1 MKGVFK
7 MRGPLLS
14 LALVVL
20 TVACGMQDTNAPV
33 PQPDSLVLG
42 RISAIRDVAGEPGV
56 REVEVQEG
64 LPDQMESAM
73 RREGRL
79 VPALDKDVTVR
90 VRVTGD
96 TVCVAGLR
104 AGDLDDFRVGQE
116 VAVNPVQGTT
126 AMTGSKLI
134 TADAA
139 EFYLFSAYR
148 LRFLPRSLESV
159 PDEVTAPSDPMR
171 INSAGLET
179 TPLPLQGGN
188 VVYFAAGLL
197 PGIPV
202 GGNEGSPVGAVRP
215 GMRDRSGVLAPWAVG
230 GFRPYRTARGKDG
243 WGEPRPV
250 ELPDLSPD
258 SRARITWI
266 NDDETACLVEAT
278 LADGTRQLLAG
289 QRPTAKALWGKLE
302 RLDVPGGP
310 SVGDSQR
317 FGRQLKALVWTVFDA
332 NGSDLWLSTEG
343 KPGQMLEPRINTMGP
358 EWAPRVGPNNSLYF
372 CRADRQLLFA
382 GGVVQEVRLPGAQ
395 RRPLL
400 EAVPG
405 KDGAVLYFRVPRY
418 TPGALDWDL
427 AVAARTGSNWGKP
440 VALDEW
446 KPE

>member
-1 MKGVFK
+1 VKGVVK
-7 MRGPLLS
+7 MRGSFVALAVVALL
-14 LALVVL
+14 LG
-20 TVACGMQDTNAPV
+20 CGMQDTNTPV
-33 PQPDSLVLG
+33 PQPDSLILG
-42 RISAIRDVAGEPGV
+42 RISAIREVAGEPGV
-56 REVEVQEG
+56 KEVEIREG
-64 LPDQMESAM
+64 LPEQMQSAM

-90 VRVTGD
+90 VRVTSD

-148 LRFLPRSLESV
+148 LRFLPRSVESL
-159 PDEVTAPSDPMR
+159 PDEVTVPSDPQR

-179 TPLPLQGGN
+179 TPLPLLGGE

-197 PGIPV
+197 PAIQV
-202 GGNEGSPVGAVRP
+202 GGSEAPPVGAVRL
-215 GMRDRSGVLAPWAVG
+215 GMRERSGVLTPWAVG
-230 GFRPYRTARGKDG
+230 GFRPYRVAWGKGG
-243 WGEPRPV
+243 WGKPQPV
-250 ELPDLSPD
+250 ELPDLAPEAS
-258 SRARITWI
+258 ARFTWI

-278 LADGTRQLLAG
+278 PTDGTRQLFSG
-289 QRPTAKALWGKLE
+289 QRASAKEPWGKLE
-302 RLDVPGGP
+302 KLEVPGGP
-310 SVGDSQR
+310 SVGDGQR
-317 FGRQLKALVWTVFDA
+317 FGRQLKALVWTVYDA

-382 GGVVQEVRLPGAQ
+382 GDVVQEVRLPGAQ

-400 EAVPG
+400 EAVPT
-405 KDGAVLYFRVPRY
+405 KDGALLLFRVPRF

-427 AVAARTGSNWGKP
+427 AVAARTGSAWGKT
-440 VALDEW
+440 VLLDDW

>member
-1 MKGVFK
+1 VKGVFK
-7 MRGPLLS
+7 MRGSLVA

-20 TVACGMQDTNAPV
+20 TVGCGMQDTNAPV
-33 PQPDSLVLG
+33 PQPDSLILG
-42 RISAIRDVAGEPGV
+42 RISAIRDAVGEPGV
-56 REVEVQEG
+56 REVEIREG
-64 LPDQMESAM
+64 LPDQMEAAM
-73 RREGRL
+73 RREGRF
-79 VPALDKDVTVR
+79 VPSLDKDVTVR

-116 VAVNPVQGTT
+116 VAVTPLQGTT

-159 PDEVTAPSDPMR
+159 PDEVTVPSDPMR

-179 TPLPLQGGN
+179 TPLPAQGGS

-202 GGNEGSPVGAVRP
+202 GGKEASPVGAVRP
-215 GMRDRSGVLAPWAVG
+215 GMRSRSGTLAPWAVG
-230 GFRPYRTARGKDG
+230 GCRPYRAAWARDG
-243 WGEPRPV
+243 WEAPRPV
-250 ELPDLSPD
+250 ELPDLAAD
-258 SRARITWI
+258 TRARVTWI

-278 LADGTRQLLAG
+278 LADGTKQLLAG
-289 QRPTAKALWGKLE
+289 RRASAKAPWGKLE
-302 RLDVPGGP
+302 KLDVPGGP
-310 SVGDSQR
+310 SVGDGQR
-317 FGRQLKALVWTVFDA
+317 FGRQLKALVWTAYDA

-343 KPGQMLEPRINTMGP
+343 KPGQMLEPRINTMGS
-358 EWAPRVGPNNSLYF
+358 EWAPRVGPNDSLYF

-382 GGVVQEVRLPGAQ
+382 GGVVQEVRLPGVQ

-400 EAVPG
+400 EAVPARE
-405 KDGAVLYFRVPRY
+405 GAVLFFQVPRY
-418 TPGALDWDL
+418 TPGVLDWDV
-427 AVAARTGSNWGKP
+427 AVATRTGSNWGKP
-440 VALDEW
+440 VPLDEW